1 MTRSMILIASLCLG
15 ACGHRPIAPP
25 SITFDAAEFQPAR
38 LEPVA
43 APKVVAV
50 AAPAITAPVLLP
62 LPPPSP
68 SRPEA
73 RNPKARVTSA
83 NATALREPTG
93 AGYMNAM
100 QVYPWAE
107 GAIYRLYAAPE
118 HVTDIAL
125 QPGEILQA
133 VSSGDTVRWTI
144 GDTTSGA
151 GPSRRVHV
159 LVKPFAA
166 GLSTNMLIATDR
178 RLYHLSLQSTA
189 ASAMAAIA
197 WTYPDDQLV
206 MTRTISPG
214 TGSDPVDNLD
224 QVDVQQLRFRYV
236 IKGDN
241 PAWKPVQ
248 VFDDG
253 HKVYIEFPARLDQGE
268 APPLF
273 VVGPRGDHQLVNYR
287 VRGNRYVV
295 DRLFAAAELRMGE
308 APQQVVRISR
318 IDRRQ
323 SGGGR

>member
-1 MTRSMILIASLCLG
+1 MTRSMILLASLCLG
-15 ACGHRPIAPP
+15 ACGHRLIAPP
-25 SITFDAAEFQPAR
+25 SLAFDPAKF
-38 LEPVA
+38 EPA
-43 APKVVAV
+43 QLAPDPAV
-50 AAPAITAPVLLP
+50 KNAAAPAPPILPVLPSAPP
-62 LPPPSP
+62 LPPPPRSEP
-68 SRPEA
+68 AS
-73 RNPKARVTSA
+73 PKARVMRA
-83 NATALREPTG
+83 NAAAIREPTT

-107 GAIYRLYAAPE
+107 GALYRLYAAPE

-125 QPGEILQA
+125 QPGEVLQA
-133 VSSGDTVRWTI
+133 VSAGDTVRWTI

-151 GPSRRVHV
+151 GTSRRVHV

-178 RLYHLSLQSTA
+178 RLYHLTLQSTT

-206 MTRTISPG
+206 MTGMPSAG
-214 TGSDPVDNLD
+214 AVDNPVAAPD
-224 QVDVQQLRFRYV
+224 SVNVEQLRFRYV
-236 IKGDN
+236 IKGDS
-241 PAWKPVQ
+241 PAWKPTQ

-308 APQQVVRISR
+308 APQQVVRITR
-318 IDRRQ
+318 ADARENRR
-323 SGGGR
+323 